1 MANNFKLKTKTAVG
15 TSPTAVYTVPSTP
28 TTRTTVVIGLTIANI
43 VSGSVLASAQIV
55 TRSTTGENADNVY
68 FIKDIPIPA
77 GSSVE
82 IMAGNKINLEYEDVI
97 KITSNTASSL
107 DVALSIMEIS

>member
-1 MANNFKLKTKTAVG
+1 
-15 TSPTAVYTVPSTP
+15 
-28 TTRTTVVIGLTIANI
+28 
-43 VSGSVLASAQIV
+43 V

>member
-1 MANNFKLKTKTAVG
+1 MANDFKLKTKTAVG
-15 TSPTAVYTVPSTP
+15 TTPTVVYTVPASP
-28 TTRTTVVIGLTIANI
+28 TTVVVIGLTIANI
-43 VSGSVLASAQIV
+43 ASGSVNASAQIV
-55 TRSTTGENADNVY
+55 TRATTGENADNVY

-82 IMAGNKINLEYEDVI
+82 IMGGNKINLEYEDVI

>member
-1 MANNFKLKTKTAVG
+1 MANDFKLKTKKDIS
-15 TSPTAVYTVPSTP
+15 TSYLEVYKVASTP

-43 VSGSVLASAQIV
+43 ASGSVNASAKIV
-55 TRSTTGENADNVY
+55 PRSGDTVRI
-68 FIKDIPIPA
+68 IKDIPIPA

-82 IMAGNKINLEYEDVI
+82 IMAGNKINLEYEDAIEV
-97 KITSNTASSL
+97 KSNTASSL